1 MKRMFAPI
9 LAMTVLACQP
19 AAVRAATDFPT
30 KPISLVV
37 PGPAGGAIDNVA
49 RVIAEAMAVNLGQ
62 SLLMVNADGAGGTLA
77 TSRVAHAKPDGYT
90 VLFHHIGVATA
101 PAIYANLPY
110 DTRRDL
116 IPIGLT
122 TEVPMVLIARKDLP
136 AGSLKEL
143 LPYLKQ
149 QGDKIMLATAGPGNV
164 SDLCGTVLMWKLGD
178 TFTRVAYRGSP
189 PALLD
194 MIGGRVDIMCDQT
207 STAAAQIK
215 AGAVKAYGVAAP
227 ARLPVLADVPTLTEG
242 GLPFEFSIW
251 QGLYVPTG
259 TPPEVITRLSAAVQ
273 YAVAQDS
280 VKKRLEPYGAT
291 VVAPERALPQAHRAF
306 LDGELKKWDE
316 IFKSSPKTCAS
327 TENC

>member
-1 MKRMFAPI
+1 MKRTIALI
-9 LAMTVLACQP
+9 LALATLHCLP
-19 AAVRAATDFPT
+19 AAGQGASDFPS
-30 KPISLVV
+30 KPLSLVL

-62 SLLMVNADGAGGTLA
+62 SVLLINNDGAGGTLA
-77 TSRVAHAKPDGYT
+77 TNRVAHAKPDGYT
-90 VLFHHIGVATA
+90 ILFHHIGVATA

-110 DTRRDL
+110 DTNRDL

-122 TEVPMVLIARKDLP
+122 TEVPMVLIARKDYPP
-136 AGSLKEL
+136 ATVKEL

-149 QGDKIMLATAGPGNV
+149 QGDKVMLATAGPGNV

-194 MIGGRVDIMCDQT
+194 MVGGRVDIMCDQT

-227 ARLPVLADVPTLTEG
+227 ARLPVLSDVPTLAEG

-259 TPPEVITRLSAAVQ
+259 TPPEVVARLSAALKF
-273 YAVAQDS
+273 AVAQES
-280 VKKRLEPYGAT
+280 VRKRLEPYGAT
-291 VVAPERALPQAHRAF
+291 VVAAERTTPQSHRAF
-306 LDGELKKWDE
+306 LVAELRKWSE

-327 TENC
+327 NETC